1 MGKVITIV
9 NQKGGVGKTTT
20 AFNLSA
26 ALAERGKKVLLSDL
40 DPQAGLTVYLGF
52 DPEDFERTIYDCLI
66 EGEEFDDVIVE
77 TRIENVHLLPSN
89 PDLSGAEPELIGER
103 GWQGSLKRILDKAK
117 PNYDLIIVDCP
128 PSLGVLTINALV
140 AADKII
146 VPLMC
151 QYLAMRALKQLSET
165 IEKIRERFNPNLE
178 MRILRTFYQK
188 RTIHSRDVSD
198 EIESIFK
205 GQVFGSIIKKTIKFA
220 DSSVASEPILRTAP
234 SSEAAQAFRNL
245 AKEVIKW
252 LKQE

>member
-1 MGKVITIV
+1 MGKVITVV

-26 ALAERGKKVLLSDL
+26 ALAERRKMVLLCDL
-40 DPQAGLTVYLGF
+40 DPQAGLSVCCGF
-52 DPEDFERTIYDCLI
+52 EPEDFQRTIYDCLI
-66 EGEEFDDVIVE
+66 EGNDVKEVIVE
-77 TRIENVHLLPSN
+77 TKMEDVHLLPSN
-89 PDLSGAEPELIGER
+89 PDLSGAEAELFGER
-103 GWQGSLKRILDKAK
+103 DWQLSLKKVLEKEK

-140 AADKII
+140 AADKVI

-151 QYLAMRALKQLSET
+151 QYLAMRALRQLSET
-165 IEKIRERFNPNLE
+165 IGRIKERFNPNLE

-188 RTIHSRDVSD
+188 RTVHSRDVSE

-205 GQVFGSIIKKTIKFA
+205 GQVFRSIIKKTIKFA
-220 DSSVASEPILRTAP
+220 DSSVASEPVLKTAP
-234 SSEAAQAFRNL
+234 SSEAAEAFRNL

-252 LKQE
+252 LKQG